1 MYCKKCGTLNEKDAL
16 FCKKCG
22 TSLVLEYEDDN
33 YQNLDKNEH
42 KQKESKQSRPKSK
55 TKVKNKVKKVKEKP
69 HKQKNNRNKNNVVVE
84 KKMGLFSKIFMF
96 LLILLVIVLMIVC
109 GGLGYKI
116 YTDANIEVPNVV
128 SMSYDEAY
136 KTLKDKSLNVEKIE
150 QKVDD
155 DSKVGVVLT
164 QSKKASKKVSKNTII
179 KVTVGVLDDTVTT
192 MINVV
197 GMNIDKA
204 KNTLNHKNILYK
216 ISYEDIDSGE
226 DNIVLKQSISPNS
239 KIKNGQTVTLVIS
252 RLNKKEKDESETDA
266 TQDDSNNSEEES
278 QKSNDLEDNE

>member
-1 MYCKKCGTLNEKDAL
+1 
-16 FCKKCG
+16 
-22 TSLVLEYEDDN
+22 
-33 YQNLDKNEH
+33 
-42 KQKESKQSRPKSK
+42 
-55 TKVKNKVKKVKEKP
+55 
-69 HKQKNNRNKNNVVVE
+69 
-84 KKMGLFSKIFMF
+84 
-96 LLILLVIVLMIVC
+96 
-109 GGLGYKI
+109 
-116 YTDANIEVPNVV
+116 
-128 SMSYDEAY
+128 MS
-136 KTLKDKSLNVEKIE
+136 
-150 QKVDD
+150 KVDD

-216 ISYEDIDSGE
+216 ISYQDIDSGE

-252 RLNKKEKDESETDA
+252 RLNKKENA